1 MTVLHPLNAA
11 PPKGVRLAEAS
22 DALEA
27 IHHADCAAAIWQ
39 RAFPDGF
46 AEWIDGLSP
55 EQLPSAR
62 VVLTPDRVADAVTML
77 CDGADTPASAH
88 REFLISDAADLATH
102 FATIMDAPYLRMRL
116 DKVTTNAC
124 RKFHMDAVVARLV
137 CTYRGSGT
145 QYGTSVAGGDPEVIA
160 RVATGSPI
168 VMRGSLW
175 PETPKSGLL
184 HRSPPIEGSG
194 ETRLLFVLDP
204 ASDPEQTADLHHLH

>member
-1 MTVLHPLNAA
+1 MATLTEPKLIAGNANMA
-11 PPKGVRLAEAS
+11 LSQAIARRMSMHRGV
-22 DALEA
+22 
-27 IHHADCAAAIWQ
+27 HT
-39 RAFPDGF
+39 
-46 AEWIDGLSP
+46 GL
-55 EQLPSAR
+55 LDAR
-62 VVLTPDRVADAVTML
+62 V
-77 CDGADTPASAH
+77 
-88 REFLISDAADLATH
+88 E
-102 FATIMDAPYLRMRL
+102 
-116 DKVTTNAC
+116 

-204 ASDPEQTADLHHLH
+204 VSDPEQTADLHHLH